1 MSTFQPA
8 GDASA
13 FFANAGASP
22 ALKPAAGCT
31 SICSSGHGTPSQGP
45 LKQPKHGTVAK
56 CLESLAALPDPF
68 HAAEDSLLFQRAVST
83 ASTEFT
89 ASTDFHRL
97 LSEDD
102 GFTPFASPFIGSQRW
117 SQEGLAELPEW
128 RLQDVRVSDADGAKW
143 TVAGVGCPFAKRL
156 EEEFDDVTALFQK
169 KFGINVD
176 EEVEGERLFEDADGT
191 KWQVTEGRGLLVGL
205 EDRLEDLKGLYKR
218 KFGLDVDGEEDES
231 LFEDADG
238 TKWQVAEGRG
248 DLSVSED
255 RLEDLHALYRMRKF
269 VLDEEDESF
278 FEDADGTKWQVTEGC
293 GPLAALEERLHDIKA
308 LYKRKYGLDLEE
320 EDESLFEDVDGT
332 KWQVTEGRGLLTG
345 LEDRLD
351 DLKALYKSKFGLDL
365 EKEEDESLFEDADGT
380 KWQVTEGC
388 GPLAALEERLQGIK
402 ALHKRK
408 YGVDVD
414 DVADEVACGSLVVE
428 DQLDILKAMFG
439 KRGALGGGGGLGRGF
454 GIEGRVAQAGCHT
467 WCGCM

>member
-218 KFGLDVDGEEDES
+218 KFGLDVDEEEDQSPFEDADGTTWLMTKGRGVLTGLEDRLEDLKGLYKRKFGPDVDEEEEDDSLFEDADGTTWLVTEGRGVLTGLEHRLEDLKGLYKRKFGPDVDEEVDES

-238 TKWQVAEGRG
+238 T
-248 DLSVSED
+248 
-255 RLEDLHALYRMRKF
+255 
-269 VLDEEDESF
+269 
-278 FEDADGTKWQVTEGC
+278 T
-293 GPLAALEERLHDIKA
+293 
-308 LYKRKYGLDLEE
+308 
-320 EDESLFEDVDGT
+320 
-332 KWQVTEGRGLLTG
+332 WQVTEGRGLLTS
-345 LEDRLD
+345 LEHSLD
-351 DLKALYKSKFGLDL
+351 DLKGLYKRKFGLDVD
-365 EKEEDESLFEDADGT
+365 EEEDDSLIEDADGT
-380 KWQVTEGC
+380 RWQVALTGRL
-388 GPLAALEERLQGIK
+388 PRAA
-402 ALHKRK
+402 
-408 YGVDVD
+408 
-414 DVADEVACGSLVVE
+414 AC
-428 DQLDILKAMFG
+428 
-439 KRGALGGGGGLGRGF
+439 
-454 GIEGRVAQAGCHT
+454 
-467 WCGCM
+467 

>member
-218 KFGLDVDGEEDES
+218 KFGLDVDEEEDQS
-231 LFEDADG
+231 PFEDADG
-238 TKWQVAEGRG
+238 TTWLMTKGRG
-248 DLSVSED
+248 V
-255 RLEDLHALYRMRKF
+255 
-269 VLDEEDESF
+269 
-278 FEDADGTKWQVTEGC
+278 
-293 GPLAALEERLHDIKA
+293 
-308 LYKRKYGLDLEE
+308 
-320 EDESLFEDVDGT
+320 
-332 KWQVTEGRGLLTG
+332 LTG
-345 LEDRLD
+345 LEDRLE
-351 DLKALYKSKFGLDL
+351 DLKGLYKRKFGPDVD
-365 EKEEDESLFEDADGT
+365 EEEDESLFEDADGT

>member
-218 KFGLDVDGEEDES
+218 KFGLDVDEEEDQS
-231 LFEDADG
+231 PFEDADG
-238 TKWQVAEGRG
+238 TTWLMTKGRG
-248 DLSVSED
+248 V
-255 RLEDLHALYRMRKF
+255 
-269 VLDEEDESF
+269 
-278 FEDADGTKWQVTEGC
+278 
-293 GPLAALEERLHDIKA
+293 
-308 LYKRKYGLDLEE
+308 
-320 EDESLFEDVDGT
+320 
-332 KWQVTEGRGLLTG
+332 LTG
-345 LEDRLD
+345 LEDRLE
-351 DLKALYKSKFGLDL
+351 DLKGLYKRKFGPDVD
-365 EKEEDESLFEDADGT
+365 EEEEDDSLFEDADGT

>member
-218 KFGLDVDGEEDES
+218 KFGLDVDEEEDQSPFEDADGTTWLMTKGRGVLTGLEDRLEDLKGLYKRKFGPDVDEEEEDDS

-238 TKWQVAEGRG
+238 T
-248 DLSVSED
+248 
-255 RLEDLHALYRMRKF
+255 
-269 VLDEEDESF
+269 
-278 FEDADGTKWQVTEGC
+278 T
-293 GPLAALEERLHDIKA
+293 
-308 LYKRKYGLDLEE
+308 
-320 EDESLFEDVDGT
+320 LFEDVDGT